1 MRFCV
6 DGGMRLRTGS
16 GQGIQSGCMAEL
28 KQEFAFSLERLL
40 GLGAWVRRPN
50 SFSVLVPVPAKE
62 RKKTERLNRFF
73 FFLLVPVRQSR
84 AQALKIL
91 SVALAW
97 AVLHRG
103 GV

>member
-1 MRFCV
+1 
-6 DGGMRLRTGS
+6 
-16 GQGIQSGCMAEL
+16 MAEL

-84 AQALKIL
+84 AQCLDLKFFL
-91 SVALAW
+91 SRL
-97 AVLHRG
+97 RG
-103 GV
+103 PSSIEEVCKTD